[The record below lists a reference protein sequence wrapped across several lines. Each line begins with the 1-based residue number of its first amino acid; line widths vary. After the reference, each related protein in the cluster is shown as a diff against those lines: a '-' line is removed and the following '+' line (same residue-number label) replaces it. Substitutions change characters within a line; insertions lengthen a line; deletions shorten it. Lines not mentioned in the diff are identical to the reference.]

1 MRIEV
6 GIKDVLVSMQ
16 ITLGVLALFTS
27 TSVGAWAE
35 PSLKTDG
42 SLRTAPAGDDRA
54 RPFKVIRGSSPV
66 SGPGPRKRFI
76 VEIEK
81 RMDRGGRDF
90 AEEVEKILYSDRSWG
105 GNGRMGMRKVDS
117 GPVAFRVTLARPRT
131 VDRYCAPL
139 QTNGIYSC
147 WNGSRAMIN
156 AMRWR
161 RGAESYNWAN
171 QLKRYRRYLIYHEVG
186 HGLGHNHRGC
196 PRRGVKAPVM
206 MQQTKGVYPC
216 KRNPWPRRFERG
228 PAPD

>member
-1 MRIEV
+1 VPDKANRRRN
-6 GIKDVLVSMQ
+6 
-16 ITLGVLALFTS
+16 
-27 TSVGAWAE
+27 
-35 PSLKTDG
+35 
-42 SLRTAPAGDDRA
+42 LRTATGSVLVAAFLLAAAPAGSEPFRARDRSDKRHTAESNRA
-54 RPFKVIRGSSPV
+54 RPFKVIRGTSPV

-81 RMDRGGRDF
+81 RMDKGGRAF
-90 AEEVEKILYSDRSWG
+90 AEEVEKILYNDRSWG
-105 GNGRMGMRKVDS
+105 GNGRIGMRKVDE
-117 GPVAFRVTLARPRT
+117 GPVTFRVTLARPRT

-139 QTNGIYSC
+139 PTNGMYSC

-161 RGAESYNWAN
+161 RGAASYNWAE
-171 QLKRYRRYLIYHEVG
+171 QLKRYRRYLINHEVG
-186 HGLGHNHRGC
+186 HALGHSHRSC

-216 KRNPWPRRFERG
+216 KRNAWPRRFERG